1 MGQQQLLLLVLGI
14 VIVGLAVV
22 AGINAFQ
29 ENQLKSNKDALVT
42 EAVRVATDI
51 QAWKL
56 KPSAFGGGGGSF
68 SGFNWAKISVDDS
81 NVEGGDATDGT
92 AAYKTPWGSI
102 TFDATTGKLTLKDL
116 NGNNVGTVTI
126 AADGK
131 ITYSEPSNNN
141 NNNNNNGG

>member
-29 ENQLKSNKDALVT
+29 ENQLKSNKDALVN
-42 EAVRVATDI
+42 EAVRIATDI

-56 KPSAFGGGGGSF
+56 KPAAFGGGGGSF
-68 SGFNWAKISVDDS
+68 DGFNWAKISVSDE
-81 NVEGGDATDGT
+81 NVDGNDASDGE
-92 AAYKTPWGSI
+92 AAYKTPWGNI
-102 TFDATTGKLTLKDL
+102 TFDAEDGTLSLTDL

-126 AADGK
+126 ADDGT
-131 ITYSEPSNNN
+131 ITYEEASEEASE
-141 NNNNNNGG
+141 